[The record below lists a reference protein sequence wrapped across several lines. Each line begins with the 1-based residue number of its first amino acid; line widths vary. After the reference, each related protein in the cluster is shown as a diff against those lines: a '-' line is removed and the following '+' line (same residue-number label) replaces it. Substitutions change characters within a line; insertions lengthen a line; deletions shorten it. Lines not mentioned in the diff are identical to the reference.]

1 MATLASGYARDG
13 CGYGFINLDCKR
25 EATCDIR
32 YPTEERIH
40 HLALERFR
48 AQQHLMR
55 IRRKVELPTFFQS
68 LLREFCVTL
77 SAHRCVERVIR
88 KVSLD
93 QYFTGDFTT
102 PRTAGDLCQ
111 KREELLGRAKVA
123 AIERA
128 VGVDYADQGKRWKV
142 VALCEHL
149 RPDEDVYC
157 IVVDALAHTLK
168 CSTAASAVSIHPQH
182 ARLGKQF
189 AQRLLE
195 TLCAVPRG

>member
-1 MATLASGYARDG
+1 MAALASGYARDG
-13 CGYGFINLDCKR
+13 CGYRLIDLDCKR
-25 EATCDIR
+25 ERTCDMR
-32 YPTEERIH
+32 HPTEELIH
-40 HLALERFR
+40 RVALECFG

-55 IRRKVELPTFFQS
+55 IRRKVQLPTFFQS

-77 SAHRCVERVIR
+77 TAHRCVERVIR
-88 KVSLD
+88 EVSLD

-102 PRTAGDLCQ
+102 ARTARDLCQ

-128 VGVDYADQGKRWKV
+128 VRVDYTDQRKRWKV
-142 VALCEHL
+142 VTLCEHL